1 MKGGSAIYCPA
12 CSHRQTV
19 GSPGEKLD
27 LPVRMACEKCGA
39 ALVVE
44 KSQSGGVHVS
54 TAAGS
59 PG

>member
-1 MKGGSAIYCPA
+1 MKGGTGIYCPA

-19 GSPGEKLD
+19 GFPGEKLQ
-27 LPVRMACEKCGA
+27 LPLRTRCAKCGA
-39 ALVVE
+39 ELIVDR
-44 KSQSGGVHVS
+44 SQSGGVHVS